1 MYNYSQHNRLHQSF
15 LTQLIDVK
23 ILLHDGAS
31 KNTFSIF
38 LRPSAGPR
46 VGKYLA
52 VEYVWER
59 RGQGCYRIPAATSW
73 LLLTFVKR
81 RLGGD
86 LAIAF
91 FFFLY
96 QTFYG
101 DRVCDGIVG
110 ASVFWN
116 MRLDLMEPIAIR
128 SGHSLEG

>member
-1 MYNYSQHNRLHQSF
+1 MYHYSQHNRLHQSF

-23 ILLHDGAS
+23 ILLRDGAS

-91 FFFLY
+91 FFCLH

-101 DRVCDGIVG
+101 DQVCDGIVG
-110 ASVFWN
+110 ASVFWS
-116 MRLDLMEPIAIR
+116 MRLDLMGLI
-128 SGHSLEG
+128 STGSDDSLEG